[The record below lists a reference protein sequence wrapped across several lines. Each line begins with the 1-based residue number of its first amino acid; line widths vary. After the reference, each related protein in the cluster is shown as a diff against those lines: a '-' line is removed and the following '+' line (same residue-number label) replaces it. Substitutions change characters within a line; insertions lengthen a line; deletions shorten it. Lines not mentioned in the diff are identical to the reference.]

1 MTARLDEL
9 KKQLQQLD
17 DLGRSGA
24 LSPENL
30 ATARADLER
39 QVLAEVMGGAANS
52 APAEAEVLPAPSP
65 RAGGKLWAGVVG
77 FVAVVVVAGYA
88 WLGHPAGWQVGPGE
102 PGSAAAAGSDGQP
115 AMDAAQF
122 EQMAQQLAERLKSR
136 PEDAEGWMMLGRTYA
151 VLGRFAEAVPAYQ
164 KVLALRPQ
172 DAQAHADLAD
182 ATGMLNDRR
191 LDGEPEK
198 LIQKALQL
206 DPRNLK
212 ALSLAGTIAFQRG
225 DFALAVR
232 LWESAIAAD
241 EPGSEL
247 SRNLEAGIA
256 EARQRGG
263 LTAAASAPAGAG
275 TSPAPTAAATPG
287 APGAQVRGRVV
298 LSAALRAKAAP
309 DDVVFIFARPAQ
321 GAKMPLAILKRQ
333 VKDLPAEF
341 MLDDSLAMSP
351 AARLSSAGQVV
362 VGARISK
369 SGNAM
374 PQPGDLQGLSAPVA
388 VGAQGLVIE
397 IAEEVK

>member
-1 MTARLDEL
+1 MTARLDDL

-24 LSPENL
+24 LSADNL
-30 ATARADLER
+30 AAARADLER
-39 QVLAEVMGGAANS
+39 QVLAEVMGAAAPAPGAA
-52 APAEAEVLPAPSP
+52 AAAAVPP
-65 RAGGKLWAGVVG
+65 RAGGKLWAGVAG

-88 WLGHPAGWQVGPGE
+88 WLGNPAAWQVGPGE
-102 PGSAAAAGSDGQP
+102 PGSAAAAGGDAQHQ
-115 AMDAAQF
+115 MDAAQF
-122 EQMAQQLAERLKSR
+122 EKLAEQLAERLKTR
-136 PEDAEGWMMLGRTYA
+136 PDDAEGWMMLGRSYA

-191 LDGEPEK
+191 LEGAPEQ

-232 LWESAIAAD
+232 HWETAIAAD

-263 LTAAASAPAGAG
+263 LAGAASAPPAAAA
-275 TSPAPTAAATPG
+275 PAAPTAAPTAT
-287 APGAQVRGRVV
+287 AAQAAQVSGRVV
-298 LSAALRAKAAP
+298 LSAALRAKASP

-341 MLDDSLAMSP
+341 TLDDSLAMSP
-351 AARLSSAGQVV
+351 AARISSAGQVI

-374 PQPGDLQGLSAPVA
+374 PQPGDLQGLSAAVA
-388 VGAQGLVIE
+388 VGSQGLVIE